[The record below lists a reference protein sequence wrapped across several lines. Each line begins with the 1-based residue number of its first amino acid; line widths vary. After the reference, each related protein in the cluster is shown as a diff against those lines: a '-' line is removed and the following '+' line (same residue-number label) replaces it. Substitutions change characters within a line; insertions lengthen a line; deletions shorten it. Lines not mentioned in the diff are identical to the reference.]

1 MTTQDQTTKEL
12 IIALQNDMLHR
23 KACDYSFPLT
33 RKKANYWASRIT
45 FILYCVACA
54 ITKYY
59 TTLPVILI
67 LGIFG
72 LFATLIYVF
81 VYMYIYGL
89 SGTQDRLYK
98 NYINNIKS
106 NPLELQ
112 KLTIQA
118 LQNSITYTNN
128 QITDYENKIISIKE
142 DIKNSSA
149 KIDEYN
155 NMLQHV

>member
-1 MTTQDQTTKEL
+1 MTTQDQKTKEL
-12 IIALQNDMLHR
+12 IIALQNDILHS

-33 RKKANYWASRIT
+33 RKKANYWAWTIT
-45 FILYCVACA
+45 LILYANSCA
-54 ITKYY
+54 ITFYRTKWP
-59 TTLPVILI
+59 LIIILI
-67 LGIFG
+67 IFG
-72 LFATLIYVF
+72 LFSMLVYTI

-106 NPLELQ
+106 NPVELQ
-112 KLTIQA
+112 KLTIDA
-118 LQNSITYTNN
+118 LKNSIAYSNN
-128 QITDYENKIISIKE
+128 QITDYKNKIISIE
-142 DIKNSSA
+142 GDIKNSYA